1 MGRGWKS
8 FQVHARRSL
17 HCQCTMKGSSGA
29 GPERKEESSGE
40 NLNLLR
46 EYQRSRK
53 QNVEKW
59 TVKVILMKSEMEV
72 GNCVIGN

>member
-1 MGRGWKS
+1 MH
-8 FQVHARRSL
+8 Q
-17 HCQCTMKGSSGA
+17 KGSSGA
-29 GPERKEESSGE
+29 GPERKEESCGE

-72 GNCVIGN
+72 GNCVTGN